1 MDAPQAK
8 GLAPRERYLFMRI
21 DGRRDVAAL
30 TVMTPV
36 GELETLRALEKF
48 ERMGLVGMKSP

>member
-8 GLAPRERYLFMRI
+8 ALAPRERYLFMRI

-48 ERMGLVGMKSP
+48 ERMGLVGMR